1 MQLRHLS
8 ILALAALLAACGAQA
23 PASPVATSAPA
34 NAPTSA
40 AGTAGQET
48 SVPTPSSRPSAAPA
62 SGGVTTASGLQF
74 IELVPGA
81 GELAK
86 PGDLVKV
93 HYRGTLADGTEFD
106 SSYGR
111 GEPIEFVLGQGQVI
125 PGWDEGVAMLRKG
138 GKATLIIPP
147 NLAYGEGGAGGVIPP
162 NATLTFE
169 VELVDF
175 SAGPP
180 PPPEAP
186 TTLDESAFTTT
197 PSGLKYAELAPGTG
211 AKAAAGQQ
219 VSVHYTGWLTDGTM
233 FDSSLSR
240 GQPFEFTLGQ
250 GQVIK
255 GWDEGVAGMQVGGKR
270 QLVIPASI
278 AYGDRGAG
286 NVIPA
291 GATLVFEV
299 ELLAVK

>member
-23 PASPVATSAPA
+23 PASPAATSAPA

-40 AGTAGQET
+40 
-48 SVPTPSSRPSAAPA
+48 PTTGAAPA
-62 SGGVTTASGLQF
+62 PTSAAGSTGQENSVTTPSGLQF
-74 IELVPGA
+74 IELAPGA

-147 NLAYGEGGAGGVIPP
+147 NLAYGERGAGGVIPP

-180 PPPEAP
+180 PPPAAP
-186 TTLDESAFTTT
+186 LKLDESAFTTT

-211 AKAAAGQQ
+211 VKAATGQR

-250 GQVIK
+250 GEVIK

-278 AYGDRGAG
+278 AYGDQGAG

>member
-1 MQLRHLS
+1 MTTPG
-8 ILALAALLAACGAQA
+8 ALQSPEPAPGA
-23 PASPVATSAPA
+23 
-34 NAPTSA
+34 
-40 AGTAGQET
+40 
-48 SVPTPSSRPSAAPA
+48 
-62 SGGVTTASGLQF
+62 GVTTSSGLQF
-74 IELVPGA
+74 VELAPGA
-81 GELAK
+81 GESPK

-125 PGWDEGVAMLRKG
+125 PGWDEGIALLRKG
-138 GKATLIIPP
+138 GKARLIIPP
-147 NLAYGEGGAGGVIPP
+147 NLAYGESGASGVIPP

-175 SAGPP
+175 GAGPP

-197 PSGLKYAELAPGTG
+197 PSGLKYADLEPGTG
-211 AKAAAGQQ
+211 ATAAAGQT

-240 GQPFEFTLGQ
+240 GQPFDFTLGRSE
-250 GQVIK
+250 VIK

-270 QLVIPASI
+270 QLVIPPNI

-299 ELLAVK
+299 KLLAVK

>member
-23 PASPVATSAPA
+23 PVSSETTSAPA

-40 AGTAGQET
+40 PTTGAAPAPTSAAGPAGQEN
-48 SVPTPSSRPSAAPA
+48 S
-62 SGGVTTASGLQF
+62 VTTASGLQF

-180 PPPEAP
+180 PPPAAP

-211 AKAAAGQQ
+211 AKAATGQR

-250 GQVIK
+250 GEVIK

>member
-1 MQLRHLS
+1 MQLRHLLV
-8 ILALAALLAACGAQA
+8 LALAALLAACGAQA
-23 PASPVATSAPA
+23 PASPEATSAPA

-40 AGTAGQET
+40 PTTGAAPAPTSAAGPAGQEN
-48 SVPTPSSRPSAAPA
+48 S
-62 SGGVTTASGLQF
+62 VTTPSGLQF
-74 IELVPGA
+74 IELAPGA

-125 PGWDEGVAMLRKG
+125 PGWDEGIAMLRKG

-233 FDSSLSR
+233 FDSSLSG

-255 GWDEGVAGMQVGGKR
+255 GWDEGVAGMQVGGRR
-270 QLVIPASI
+270 QLVIPPSI

-286 NVIPA
+286 SVIPA

>member
-1 MQLRHLS
+1 MQLRHLLV
-8 ILALAALLAACGAQA
+8 LALAALLAACGAQA
-23 PASPVATSAPA
+23 PASPEATSAPA

-40 AGTAGQET
+40 PTTGAAPAPTSAAGPAGQEN
-48 SVPTPSSRPSAAPA
+48 S
-62 SGGVTTASGLQF
+62 VTTPSGLQF
-74 IELVPGA
+74 IELAPGA

-125 PGWDEGVAMLRKG
+125 PGWDEGIAMLRKG

-250 GQVIK
+250 SQVIK
-255 GWDEGVAGMQVGGKR
+255 GWDEGVAGMQVGGRR
-270 QLVIPASI
+270 QLVIPPSI

-286 NVIPA
+286 SVIPA

>member
-1 MQLRHLS
+1 MQLRHLLV
-8 ILALAALLAACGAQA
+8 LALAALLAACGAQA
-23 PASPVATSAPA
+23 PASPEATSAPA

-40 AGTAGQET
+40 PTTGAAPAPTSAAGPAGQEN
-48 SVPTPSSRPSAAPA
+48 S
-62 SGGVTTASGLQF
+62 VTTPSGLQF
-74 IELVPGA
+74 IELAPGA

-125 PGWDEGVAMLRKG
+125 PGWDEGIAMLRKG

-255 GWDEGVAGMQVGGKR
+255 GWDEGVAGMQVGGRR
-270 QLVIPASI
+270 QLVIPPSI

-286 NVIPA
+286 SVIPA